1 MKEIKSLTYVIYLK
15 FLLHANTLILR
26 VKFARDFKITV
37 FTSADRMPSQCIYL
51 SFRKISPDILPSCSP
66 GVFRQKSFRS
76 STPPPQKVP
85 TTLPAFSTAAV
96 TTTTTTTTSISQNS
110 RGSSAAAAN
119 DRCAPRAATPT
130 VTTVPTP
137 VSAVPP
143 RDSNS
148 RAVVGASLTSL
159 TLSRGARATSKQ
171 ARLGPVLASKM
182 ASASSSTIVQGWPN
196 TKDDYELKEVI
207 GKYSLG
213 ILFDDRATS
222 GCENRARDFL
232 RRRAREPAPRS

>member
-1 MKEIKSLTYVIYLK
+1 M
-15 FLLHANTLILR
+15 
-26 VKFARDFKITV
+26 KFARDFKITL
-37 FTSADRMPSQCIYL
+37 FTADRMPSQCIYL

-85 TTLPAFSTAAV
+85 TPLPAFSTAAV
-96 TTTTTTTTSISQNS
+96 TTTTTTSISQNS

-130 VTTVPTP
+130 VTTVLPTS

-159 TLSRGARATSKQ
+159 TLSRGARAASKQ

-182 ASASSSTIVQGWPN
+182 ASASSSTVVQGWPN

-207 GKYSLG
+207 GKYSPDRG
-213 ILFDDRATS
+213 IIRRS
-222 GCENRARDFL
+222 CYERMRKSRARFSSKA
-232 RRRAREPAPRS
+232 RSRAGTATLILERLAVVYSSTEKHRE